1 MAKEKGL
8 DIIVSINTGT
18 SAVPNWK
25 AIGGQ
30 RNATL
35 NRSAEVIDLTD
46 KTSDGWK
53 ENAASSKE
61 WSVDC
66 DGLYVTSDA
75 AWTALESAYENGEEV
90 EIKMAKAS
98 GLTYGGTAIITDFPV
113 EVPYDD
119 AMTYSISFTGTGA
132 LA

>member
-8 DIIVSINTGT
+8 DIIVSVNAGT
-18 SAVPNWK
+18 VAEPNWK
-25 AIGGQ
+25 TIGGQ

-46 KTSDGWK
+46 KSSDGWK
-53 ENAASSKE
+53 ENAASFKE

-66 DGLYVTSDA
+66 DGLYVISDA

-90 EIKMAKAS
+90 DIQLAKTS
-98 GLTYGGTAIITDFPV
+98 GLSYGGTAIISDFPV

-119 AMTYSISFTGTGA
+119 AMTYSISFTGTSA